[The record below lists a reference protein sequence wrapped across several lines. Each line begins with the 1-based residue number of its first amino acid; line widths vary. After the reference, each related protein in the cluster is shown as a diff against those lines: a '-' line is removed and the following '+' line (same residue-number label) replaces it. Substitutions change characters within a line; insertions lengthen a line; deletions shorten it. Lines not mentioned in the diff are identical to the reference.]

1 MPLLLHSRCPKPV
14 QISGLGTKNP
24 AVLRADIA
32 ICWLRKE
39 YSVCVIIMKL
49 EQVVTHWNAIL
60 FQLLYRS
67 NISRL
72 VCLFL
77 CIKLQLELWAQWSL
91 RMQLFTCRKLWDKH
105 GLIELPVR
113 ANSCI
118 LFMLDFK
125 PSFSNRA
132 ETELKCKTGI
142 TESLAFA
149 LYHIQTIGT

>member
-24 AVLRADIA
+24 ALLRTDIA

-39 YSVCVIIMKL
+39 YSVCVIITKL
-49 EQVVTHWNAIL
+49 EQMVTHWNAIL
-60 FQLLYRS
+60 FQLDYRS

-77 CIKLQLELWAQWSL
+77 CIKLQLELWAQWS
-91 RMQLFTCRKLWDKH
+91 QRKQFSFAVSY
-105 GLIELPVR
+105 GTSMVSYLPVR

-118 LFMLDFK
+118 LFILDFK

-132 ETELKCKTGI
+132 ETELKCNTGI
-142 TESLAFA
+142 TESLALV
-149 LYHIQTIGT
+149 LYHIQKVGT